1 MDHDDSPTDDPPT
14 DATLPESPA
23 RLSQEV
29 ADTRQR
35 VTLGGGFYLAGWLL
49 IASYAPVYSQHP
61 WLGGA
66 VFAGFLILAGLRWWM
81 PVPAPIPQAQHRW
94 LDRQWLIVAAT
105 CLLWAGVLSWTLSD
119 PRFVHARFPAL
130 LCTIAYVTA
139 MAHTFS
145 MRRTRAMVCVAILYL
160 PALVLMW
167 RDANERASA
176 VALSVYLVYVVLAL
190 VSSHAEYQR
199 RLDIDGELR
208 VQRDRYEH
216 LSRVDA
222 LTQLDNRRHFSHV
235 LDRLGAEAREGGRA
249 LTLLLLDLDHFKTV
263 NDEFGHAAGDACLSR
278 FAERMAR
285 DFGAHPSHLARLG
298 GEEFA
303 VLLSGMSERDSV
315 ALAEKFRRGLV
326 DDPLRLREGRP
337 LIRVSIGVA
346 TFDKRVHPNN
356 DALYRAADRALYR
369 AKSEGRDRVSVAR
382 D

>member
-1 MDHDDSPTDDPPT
+1 MDDSDTSAADSPLPP
-14 DATLPESPA
+14 PA

-35 VTLGGGFYLAGWLL
+35 VMLGGVFYLAGWLL
-49 IASYAPVYSQHP
+49 VAAYAPVYQDHV
-61 WLGGA
+61 WAGA
-66 VFAGFLILAGLRWWM
+66 AISVGFLLLAALRWAL
-81 PVPAPIPQAQHRW
+81 PASASDPQSQHRW
-94 LDRQWLIVAAT
+94 LDQQWLIVGLT
-105 CLLWAGVLSWTLSD
+105 SLLWSVVLTWTLSD
-119 PRFVHARFPAL
+119 PNFSQARTAAL

-139 MAHTFS
+139 MAHTFN
-145 MRRTRAMVCVAILYL
+145 MRRGRALACITVLYL
-160 PALVLMW
+160 PVLILLW
-167 RDANERASA
+167 RDVGQRASA
-176 VALSVYLVYVVLAL
+176 VAVTVYLVYVVLAL
-190 VSSHAEYQR
+190 LSSHAQYQR
-199 RLDIDGELR
+199 RLDIEGQLR

-235 LDRLGAEAREGGRA
+235 LDRLGAEARDGGRT
-249 LTLLLLDLDHFKTV
+249 LTLLLLDLDHFKRV
-263 NDEFGHAAGDACLSR
+263 NDELGHAAGDACLSR

-303 VLLSGMSERDSV
+303 VLLSGINERDSV

-326 DDPLRLREGRP
+326 DDPLRLRAGRTT
-337 LIRVSIGVA
+337 IRVSIGVA
-346 TFDKRVHPNN
+346 TFDKRLHPSN

-369 AKSEGRDRVSVAR
+369 AKTEGRDRVSVAR